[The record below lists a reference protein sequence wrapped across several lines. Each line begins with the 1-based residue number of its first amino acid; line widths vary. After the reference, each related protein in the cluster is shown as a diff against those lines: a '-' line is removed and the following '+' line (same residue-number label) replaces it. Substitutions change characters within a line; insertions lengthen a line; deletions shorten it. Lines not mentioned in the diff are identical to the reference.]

1 MIGVC
6 LLINSLLLN
15 KSNIDWGCFFFI
27 KFSCT
32 KITKTFIMFFYLSN
46 FFFATINK
54 TLTNTINMEGFNLM
68 MAKILQ
74 GMILCFKKCGHN
86 NDFSYVATY

>member
-1 MIGVC
+1 MLQKIGV
-6 LLINSLLLN
+6 
-15 KSNIDWGCFFFI
+15 
-27 KFSCT
+27 SCT
-32 KITKTFIMFFYLSN
+32 TISKTFIMFFYLNN

-68 MAKILQ
+68 MTIILQ
-74 GMILCFKKCGHN
+74 EVILCFKKCGHN